1 MKRREKTLTLIKEY
15 LENRKDSFTK
25 NKLDLSTR
33 DDPKVELKQL
43 CVVDFNRSRYLRK
56 IRTSTLPSDAATHP
70 MTP

>member
-33 DDPKVELKQL
+33 DDPKVELK
-43 CVVDFNRSRYLRK
+43 
-56 IRTSTLPSDAATHP
+56 
-70 MTP
+70 